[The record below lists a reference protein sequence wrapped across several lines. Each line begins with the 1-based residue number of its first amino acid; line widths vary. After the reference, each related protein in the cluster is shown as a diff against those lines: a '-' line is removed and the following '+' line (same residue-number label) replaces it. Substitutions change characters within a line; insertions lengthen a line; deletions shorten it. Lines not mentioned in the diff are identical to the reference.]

1 MNLITFDLETFTM
14 DKFRFIKI
22 HTWIGSLGHKQQQQQ
37 QQQQQ
42 QISLKL
48 ADEKE
53 ISLLYK
59 PQSQA
64 RILIVTYLW
73 SINEPG
79 GGSQKPFYFN
89 QEQSRPQI
97 LKNIRPVFKVV
108 VKKPAV
114 FNQMTNVLLALLPG
128 VIKMEI

>member
-37 QQQQQ
+37 QQ
-42 QISLKL
+42 ITLKL

-53 ISLLYK
+53 ISLFYK
-59 PQSQA
+59 PQSQT
-64 RILIVTYLW
+64 RILIVYYLW

-79 GGSQKPFYFN
+79 GRSQKPFYFN

-97 LKNIRPVFKVV
+97 LKNIRPVFKAV

-114 FNQMTNVLLALLPG
+114 FNQMTNVLLTLLPG
-128 VIKMEI
+128 VIKMAI

>member
-14 DKFRFIKI
+14 EKFRFIKI

-42 QISLKL
+42 QITLKL
-48 ADEKE
+48 VDEKE

-64 RILIVTYLW
+64 RILIVYYLW

-79 GGSQKPFYFN
+79 GRSQKPFYFN

-97 LKNIRPVFKVV
+97 LKKIRPVFKAV

-128 VIKMEI
+128 VIKMAI

>member
-22 HTWIGSLGHKQQQQQ
+22 HTWIGRLGHKQQQQQ
-37 QQQQQ
+37 QQ
-42 QISLKL
+42 ITLKL

-53 ISLLYK
+53 ISLFYK
-59 PQSQA
+59 PQSQT
-64 RILIVTYLW
+64 RILIVYYLW

-79 GGSQKPFYFN
+79 GRSQKPFYFN

-97 LKNIRPVFKVV
+97 LKNIRPVFKAV

-128 VIKMEI
+128 VIKMAI

>member
-22 HTWIGSLGHKQQQQQ
+22 HTWIGSLGHK

-97 LKNIRPVFKVV
+97 LKNIRPVFKAV

-114 FNQMTNVLLALLPG
+114 FNQMTNVLLTLLPG
-128 VIKMEI
+128 VIKMAI

>member
-37 QQQQQ
+37 Q
-42 QISLKL
+42 ITLKL
-48 ADEKE
+48 RDEKE
-53 ISLLYK
+53 MSLFYK
-59 PQSQA
+59 PQSQV
-64 RILIVTYLW
+64 RFLIVYSLW

-97 LKNIRPVFKVV
+97 LKNIRPVFKAV

-114 FNQMTNVLLALLPG
+114 LSQMKRIACFVTRRF
-128 VIKMEI
+128 

>member
-37 QQQQQ
+37 Q
-42 QISLKL
+42 ISLEL

-97 LKNIRPVFKVV
+97 LKNIRPVFKAV

-114 FNQMTNVLLALLPG
+114 FNQMTNVLFALLPG
-128 VIKMEI
+128 VIKMAI

>member
-1 MNLITFDLETFTM
+1 M
-14 DKFRFIKI
+14 
-22 HTWIGSLGHKQQQQQ
+22 GHKQQQ

-64 RILIVTYLW
+64 RILIIRDWPIALPRAKCCATVSPIRTTAIL
-73 SINEPG
+73 EFPLPLQ
-79 GGSQKPFYFN
+79 SQHC
-89 QEQSRPQI
+89 
-97 LKNIRPVFKVV
+97 
-108 VKKPAV
+108 
-114 FNQMTNVLLALLPG
+114 
-128 VIKMEI
+128 

>member
-22 HTWIGSLGHKQQQQQ
+22 YTWIRRLGHKQQQQQ
-37 QQQQQ
+37 QQQQ
-42 QISLKL
+42 ITLKL
-48 ADEKE
+48 VDEKE

-59 PQSQA
+59 PQSHA
-64 RILIVTYLW
+64 RILIVTYLR

-79 GGSQKPFYFN
+79 GRSQKPFYFN

-97 LKNIRPVFKVV
+97 LKNIRPVFKAV

-128 VIKMEI
+128 VIKMAI